1 MIPKSRLIGLQLL
14 YHMIAIA
21 ILRPT
26 FTRSFYTESDAFLN
40 LKKKIPRQI
49 LTCIHNT
56 IKSTYTS
63 I

>member
-1 MIPKSRLIGLQLL
+1 
-14 YHMIAIA
+14 MIAVA

-40 LKKKIPRQI
+40 LNK
-49 LTCIHNT
+49 TETDSYMHNT

>member
-40 LKKKIPRQI
+40 LKKKPK
-49 LTCIHNT
+49 TDSYMHNT

>member
-1 MIPKSRLIGLQLL
+1 
-14 YHMIAIA
+14 MIAIA

-40 LKKKIPRQI
+40 LKKKPK
-49 LTCIHNT
+49 TDSYMHNT

>member
-1 MIPKSRLIGLQLL
+1 
-14 YHMIAIA
+14 MIAIA

-49 LTCIHNT
+49 LTCMHNT

>member
-1 MIPKSRLIGLQLL
+1 MIHKSRLIGLQLL
-14 YHMIAIA
+14 YPMIAVA

-40 LKKKIPRQI
+40 LNK
-49 LTCIHNT
+49 TETDSYMHNT